1 MPSMTRRRS
10 MRESWSRAIRRRSGP
25 EVQRGFLQI
34 LGGQTVP
41 ADHKGS
47 GRELLAQWITD
58 PKNPLT
64 ARVMVNRV
72 WLWHFGRG
80 LVNTPNDFGKRGEAP
95 THPELLDYLTSRF
108 IEERLESEGAPQ
120 GHRVDTSVRD
130 RVGSRRSECGEGREE
145 RVLLAL

>member
-1 MPSMTRRRS
+1 MIYAVRDSTPVNARVMVKGDPKTL
-10 MRESWSRAIRRRSGP
+10 GP

-34 LGGQTVP
+34 LGGKRYLRITKA
-41 ADHKGS
+41 ADAN
-47 GRELLAQWITD
+47 LLAQWITD

-95 THPELLDYLTSRF
+95 THPELLDYLTTRF
-108 IEERLESEGAPQ
+108 IDERLESEETPQ
-120 GHRVDTSVRD
+120 GDRSYSRVCYGVRQ
-130 RVGSRRSECGEGREE
+130 R
-145 RVLLAL
+145 